1 MRRILCYFLVS
12 QLAIL
17 AVFMQEAHAQSSV
30 CLTLAQNLKPDV
42 LIQGSSFE
50 KFSQIQQLVGSST
63 FASWGNASNSSLS
76 GGIDI
81 PGVVDVSLG
90 TKSNASNW
98 GENRSQFLS
107 MSSQLAYS
115 AGAGNTVISQTSVAA
130 LKVIAGCAP
139 ENADRNGFSVTLNTV
154 SDHRDSFALLLTN
167 RTNGDPNWK
176 LIQLSAQPPDPQFK
190 CNDSLEEASSTNQKP
205 IGTQTLLINCSK
217 DPEKHFTLGIQTTAG
232 AAQTAFTITSVHEEI
247 QKLRDDTT
255 AQIQDLAT
263 KLDKHGL
270 VVAFAANTCP
280 APWIVYQPAQGRFIR
295 GLDPSGAN
303 DPDGALRSFG
313 SVQTDGIANHTH
325 TMGVSG
331 ADSTTMTPGTQRLPN
346 FVNDRFGAGGKKET
360 DANTNGITETRP
372 KNVALLYCVLP

>member
-1 MRRILCYFLVS
+1 MRRIIYYFLVS
-12 QLAIL
+12 HMAIL
-17 AVFMQEAHAQSSV
+17 AVFTQEAHAQSGV

-50 KFSQIQQLVGSST
+50 KFSQVQQLVASST

-81 PGVVDVSLG
+81 PGVVDLSLG
-90 TKSNASNW
+90 TKSDSSNW
-98 GENRSQFLS
+98 GVNRSQFIS
-107 MSSQLAYS
+107 MSSQLAYA
-115 AGAGNTVISQTSVAA
+115 AGAGNTIINQTSVAA
-130 LKVIAGCAP
+130 LRAIADCQK
-139 ENADRNGFSVTLNTV
+139 EDADRNGFSATLTTV
-154 SDHRDSFALLLTN
+154 SDHRDSLAVLLTN
-167 RTNGDPNWK
+167 RTNGDPKWK
-176 LIQLSAQPPDPQFK
+176 LTQFSVKPPDAQFK
-190 CNDSLEEASSTNQKP
+190 CNDHLEEASLASPKP
-205 IGTQTLLINCSK
+205 IGTQTLLIVCSK

-232 AAQTAFTITSVHEEI
+232 APQSAFTITSIHEEI

-255 AQIQDLAT
+255 AQIQDLVT

-270 VVAFAANTCP
+270 VVAFAASTCP

-303 DPDGALRSFG
+303 DPDGGLRSFG

-346 FVNDRFGAGGKKET
+346 FVNDRFGQGGKKET
-360 DANTNGITETRP
+360 DPNTNGITETRP
-372 KNVALLYCVLP
+372 KNVALLYCVLS